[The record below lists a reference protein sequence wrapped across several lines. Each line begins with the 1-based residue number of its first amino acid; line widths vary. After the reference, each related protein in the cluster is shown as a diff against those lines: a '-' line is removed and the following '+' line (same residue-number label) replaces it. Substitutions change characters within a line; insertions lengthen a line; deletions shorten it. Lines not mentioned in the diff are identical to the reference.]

1 MKRLSVVLVLLVAVS
16 AGAQV
21 NVARVAD
28 DALVVDRVAEA
39 SKRDLP
45 TDLLRRIVTEDIEL
59 LRGARADG
67 TYQYATWER
76 LEAKRET
83 VSFTIQPKGKKKSET
98 VEARG
103 SFIYRV
109 IIDSPGRRLLVAKN
123 RPLFIERIVID
134 YIPAGGTKTRVH
146 ALDVN
151 AQLIPGQNR
160 PVDLPEVARH
170 ATVRVTARADEASG
184 YGNLNVTTVQARIV
198 DRSDSPYADAVASA
212 KAILRALDDND
223 IPSMRAMASRMRTS
237 LGASRTAVAPAG
249 TIDVVAAAPA
259 PSADAVELHAELQV
273 IEELLTGSERERRE
287 GLDKLRQLL
296 RRLRPR

>member
-1 MKRLSVVLVLLVAVS
+1 MKRLSLVLVLLVATT
-16 AGAQV
+16 AHAQV

-28 DALVVDRVAEA
+28 DALVIDRVAEA

-83 VSFTIQPKGKKKSET
+83 VAFTIQPKGEKSET

-103 SFIYRV
+103 SFLYRV
-109 IIDSPGRRLLVAKN
+109 ILDSPGRRLLVAKN
-123 RPLFIERIVID
+123 RPLFIERVVID
-134 YIPAGGTKTRVH
+134 YIPAGGTKTKVH
-146 ALDVN
+146 AVDVN
-151 AQLIPGQNR
+151 AQLVPGQNR
-160 PVDLPEVARH
+160 PIELPEIARH
-170 ATVRVTARADEASG
+170 ATVRVTARADKASG

-212 KAILRALDDND
+212 KAILRALDNND

-237 LGASRTAVAPAG
+237 LGTSRTAVAPSR
-249 TIDVVAAAPA
+249 TIEVVAAAPA

-273 IEELLTGSERERRE
+273 IEDLLTGSESERRE
-287 GLDKLRQLL
+287 GLDKLHQLL